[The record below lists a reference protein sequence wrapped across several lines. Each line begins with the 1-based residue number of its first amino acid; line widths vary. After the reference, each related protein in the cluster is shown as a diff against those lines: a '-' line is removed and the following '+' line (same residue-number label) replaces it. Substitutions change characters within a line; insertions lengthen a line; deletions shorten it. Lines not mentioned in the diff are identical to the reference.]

1 MQEEISLIVATSKNN
16 IIGLNNK
23 LPWYSKKDLNYFK
36 RITQENAVIMG
47 RKTYESIGKELPK
60 RLNVIV
66 TSSEIENV
74 ITAKS
79 IKQAIDI
86 CRSKSFKKIFFIGGK
101 SIYEECIPYC
111 DYVYITTFSDLEVNY
126 SEDDNVTFMFE
137 FDKSKWLEEKRD
149 TIKEGNN
156 TIEFS
161 RYKRLNN
168 ES

>member
-16 IIGLNNK
+16 IIGLNNT

-60 RLNVIV
+60 RLNVVV
-66 TSSEIENV
+66 TSSVIEDVN
-74 ITAKS
+74 TAKS
-79 IKQAIDI
+79 IEQAIDI

-101 SIYEECIPYC
+101 SIYEECIQHC
-111 DYVYITTFSDLEVNY
+111 DYAYITTFCDLEVNY
-126 SEDDNVTFMFE
+126 SESDHVTFMFE
-137 FDKSKWLEEKRD
+137 FDKSKWLEEKCD
-149 TIKEGNN
+149 IVKEGDSS
-156 TIEFS
+156 IKFS